1 MIFLSILCGILL
13 VLLTVFFIKIYLL
26 LKSMEEIRAG
36 MEDVLSKNTNVLLSV
51 SSGDK
56 HVRRLAADL
65 NRQLR
70 LLQKQRHQYLT
81 GDQEIKGA
89 MTNISHDLRTPLTAI
104 CGYLDLARREELS
117 EPVARYLSFVENRV
131 EAMKALTEELF
142 QYSVTM
148 SASGS
153 MTLEPVDVKRVLEE
167 SIAGFYT
174 SFMEAGITPV
184 IDLGETH
191 CIRRLNQAALSRV
204 FSNILNNAVK
214 YSQGDLEIRLTD
226 SGELIFSNYAADMD
240 EVQVRKLFHRFY
252 TVESARQS
260 TGLGL
265 SIAKT
270 LVEEMGGTIAA
281 SYEDGK
287 LTIRICFSDDSASQ
301 YASLVDT
308 LMD

>member
-1 MIFLSILCGILL
+1 MIFLSILCGTLMIVLMAFLVKIHLL
-13 VLLTVFFIKIYLL
+13 H
-26 LKSMEEIRAG
+26 KSMEEIRTG
-36 MEDVLSKNTNVLLSV
+36 MEEALSENTNVLLSV
-51 SSGDK
+51 SSGDRHMRK
-56 HVRRLAADL
+56 LAADL

-104 CGYLDLARREELS
+104 CGYLDLAKREDLS

-148 SASGS
+148 STSDS
-153 MTLEPVDVKRVLEE
+153 MTLEPVDINRVLEE

-174 SFMEAGITPV
+174 SFMEVGIAPR
-184 IDLGETH
+184 IDLSETH
-191 CIRRLNQAALSRV
+191 CIRNLNQAALSRV
-204 FSNILNNAVK
+204 FSNILNNVVK
-214 YSQGDLEIRLTD
+214 YSQGDLEIHLTE
-226 SGELIFSNYAADMD
+226 SGELTFSNHAADMD
-240 EVQVRKLFHRFY
+240 EVQARKLFHRFY

-270 LVEEMGGTIAA
+270 LVEEMGGTIEA
-281 SYEDGK
+281 SYEDRK
-287 LTIRICFSDDSASQ
+287 LTIRIRF
-301 YASLVDT
+301 
-308 LMD
+308 